1 MSLTTLYSHDQLSFR
16 IVCFS
21 VDVESVP
28 QCLKEASSA
37 VVLRKSISFLYQHL
51 DPDIVVPMLTEKSL
65 LSTSE
70 AEELASYKHGTA
82 KSIALVDKMLR
93 KAGDAN
99 LSLIDTLKRIPEQ
112 EYIGMRLTQGISYK
126 KNFEGHVT

>member
-1 MSLTTLYSHDQLSFR
+1 MISYH
-16 IVCFS
+16 VCFS

-28 QCLKEASSA
+28 QSLREASSA
-37 VVLRKSISFLYQHL
+37 VVLQKSISFLYQHL
-51 DPDIVVPMLTEKSL
+51 DPDIVVPILTEKSL

-70 AEELASYKHGTA
+70 AQKLASYEHGTA

-99 LSLIDTLKRIPEQ
+99 LSLIDTLKRIPGQ

>member
-1 MSLTTLYSHDQLSFR
+1 MISYH
-16 IVCFS
+16 VCFS

-37 VVLRKSISFLYQHL
+37 VALWKSISFLYQHL

-65 LSTSE
+65 LSTSD
-70 AEELASYKHGTA
+70 AKELAFYKHSTA
-82 KSIALVDKMLR
+82 KSIALVDKMLC

-99 LSLIDTLKRIPEQ
+99 FSLIDTLKRIPGQ

-126 KNFEGHVT
+126 KTLKSM

>member
-1 MSLTTLYSHDQLSFR
+1 MSLTTLYSHDQFH
-16 IVCFS
+16 VCFS

-51 DPDIVVPMLTEKSL
+51 DPDKVVPMLIEKSL

-70 AEELASYKHGTA
+70 AQELASYKHGTA
-82 KSIALVDKMLR
+82 KSIALVDKMLHE
-93 KAGDAN
+93 ASAVDAN
-99 LSLIDTLKRIPEQ
+99 LSLIDTLKRIPGQ
-112 EYIGMRLTQGISYK
+112 QYIGARLMQGISHK
-126 KNFEGHVT
+126 KTLKSM